1 MLFIIFIFI
10 FIMHY
15 MRFCEYMNMSIN
27 RMGFNDQEIV
37 ALVGGGHAIGRCHPD
52 RSGFDGPWTRAP
64 TTISN
69 EFFKRLFEETWVE
82 KKWTGPKQ
90 FVDKATGKIM
100 MLPTDITMKSDP
112 KFREVSKK
120 YYDDEE
126 LFMKDFGNAFKKLT
140 ELGC

>member
-1 MLFIIFIFI
+1 
-10 FIMHY
+10 
-15 MRFCEYMNMSIN
+15 
-27 RMGFNDQEIV
+27 MGFNDQEIV

-69 EFFKRLFEETWVE
+69 EFFKRLFDEQWVE
-82 KKWTGPKQ
+82 KTWSGPKQ

-100 MLPTDITMKSDP
+100 MLPTDLTMKSDP
-112 KFREVSKK
+112 KFRQVSQK
-120 YYDDEE
+120 YYDNED
-126 LFMKDFGNAFKKLT
+126 LFMKDFASAFKKLT